1 MSHIPDNAVVGRIE
15 DVVERNGKL
24 YRSQRAREMAA
35 RLRDGIHNEVPQFSG
50 KLWERGFRKFPQILW
65 RRYLVEYRI
74 VHWLAKGNGVLLFT
88 HTHPPVSAVTVMG
101 FAFFFNQV
109 TSIQCVRRTT

>member
-15 DVVERNGKL
+15 DVVERNGEL

-74 VHWLAKGNGVLLFT
+74 VHWLAKGNGVLLFA
-88 HTHPPVSAVTVMG
+88 HGNRS
-101 FAFFFNQV
+101 FQQV
-109 TSIQCVRRTT
+109 G

>member
-15 DVVERNGKL
+15 DVVERNGEL

-35 RLRDGIHNEVPQFSG
+35 RLGDGIHNEVPQFSG

-74 VHWLAKGNGVLLFT
+74 VHWLAKRNGVLLFA
-88 HTHPPVSAVTVMG
+88 HTHPPVSADHRYGVC
-101 FAFFFNQV
+101 FLF
-109 TSIQCVRRTT
+109 